1 VLPLPAK
8 KPKSFYGYTIVL
20 AGFFIMLV
28 GFGTMYSYGVFFKP
42 LSAEFGWTRAVTSGA
57 YSLYMFLHGLFAIVT
72 GRLNDR
78 FGPRIVVGVCG
89 LFLALGYFLMSQ
101 ISTLWHVYL
110 FYGVVIAIGMSG
122 VFVPLTSVI
131 ARWFVRRRGMMTG
144 IVVAG
149 VGAGTMIMPPVSEWL
164 ISTYDWRT
172 SFIAISILTL
182 VVIIPATQFLKYDPS
197 QMGLRPYGAEETKAG
212 NPKAEV
218 KGFSLNQALRTK
230 QFWLLLGSLACFGF
244 ALQVI
249 MVHIV
254 PHITDIGI
262 SAIIAASMMT
272 IIGALSLMGKIIMG
286 SASDRIGTK
295 KAFIIAMSLMLAN
308 LLWLLVAKE
317 IWMLYLFAAIHGF
330 AYGSQ
335 VPLPSPMVAE
345 LYGLRSHGVIL
356 GVTSFAATA
365 GGAIGPILAGY
376 IFDTQGSYQLAF
388 IISAGVVAVGFILMA
403 LLRPLASS
411 GEADGPIKSF

>member
-1 VLPLPAK
+1 VLPLDTK
-8 KPKSFYGYTIVL
+8 KPKLFYGYIIVL
-20 AGFFIMLV
+20 AGFLIMFV

-57 YSLYMFLHGLFAIVT
+57 YSLYMFLHGLFAIAT
-72 GRLNDR
+72 GKLNDR

-89 LFLALGYFLMSQ
+89 LCLALGYFLMSR
-101 ISTLWHVYL
+101 ISTLWHLYL
-110 FYGVVIAIGMSG
+110 VYGVVIAIGMSG
-122 VFVPLTSVI
+122 VFVPVLSVV
-131 ARWFVRRRGMMTG
+131 ARWFARRIGMMTG
-144 IVVAG
+144 IAVAG

-172 SFIAISILTL
+172 SFIAISILAL
-182 VVIIPATQFLKYDPS
+182 VVIVPAIQFLKYDPG
-197 QMGLRPYGAEETKAG
+197 QMGLRPYGAEETKAS
-212 NPKAEV
+212 NPKTEV
-218 KGFSLNQALRTK
+218 KGLSLNQALRTK
-230 QFWLLLGSLACFGF
+230 QLWLLIGTLACFGF

-254 PHITDIGI
+254 PHVTDLGI
-262 SAIIAASMMT
+262 SQIIAASMMT
-272 IIGALSLMGKIIMG
+272 IIGALSIVGKIVMG

-295 KAFIIAMSLMLAN
+295 KTFIIAIILMLAN

-317 IWMLYLFAAIHGF
+317 IWMLYLFAAIHGI

-345 LYGLRSHGVIL
+345 LFGLRSHGVIL

-365 GGAIGPILAGY
+365 GGAIGPIFAGY
-376 IFDTQGSYQLAF
+376 IFDKQGNYQLAF
-388 IISAGVVAVGFILMA
+388 IVSAGVVAVGLILMA
-403 LLRPLASS
+403 LLRPLARRSS
-411 GEADGPIKSF
+411 